1 MPVER
6 MENDSQG
13 QSPANKRL
21 ENQGFES
28 QTRVGKP
35 PQSDGSAIAHTTRG
49 RVVSIPGKKDA
60 EAKKGSQK
68 ESLESILSSALRSE
82 DAELDE
88 ILSALEEI
96 AESVK
101 AGTTHPPEVE
111 KALQKAASGALK
123 QSLLDRE
130 IRSLAI
136 TDELTGLY
144 NRRGFLASATH
155 QIKLAQRNAQNV
167 LLLFCDLDD
176 LKGINDSF
184 GHQEG
189 DLALIR
195 TADALEDTFRDSD
208 IVARLGGD
216 EFAVLASEASMP
228 NREDILPRLEESLA
242 RDNAA
247 EARYQLS
254 LSIGVARF
262 DPLNPSTLG
271 ELMARA
277 DKDMYAHKKYSRRT
291 PVSGRR

>member
-6 MENDSQG
+6 VERDSQG
-13 QSPANKRL
+13 KSPANKRL

-28 QTRVGKP
+28 QTSVDKL
-35 PQSDGSAIAHTTRG
+35 PQSDVSAKGHNVRGS
-49 RVVSIPGKKDA
+49 VLSIPGKKDA
-60 EAKKGSQK
+60 ETKKGSHN

-82 DAELDE
+82 DAELNE

-96 AESVK
+96 AQSVK
-101 AGTTHPPEVE
+101 AGTPHPPEVE
-111 KALQKAASGALK
+111 KALQKAASSALK

-155 QIKLAQRNAQNV
+155 QIKLAQRNGQNV
-167 LLLFCDLDD
+167 LLLFCDLDN
-176 LKGINDSF
+176 LKGINDSY

-195 TADALEDTFRDSD
+195 AADALEDTFRDSD
-208 IVARLGGD
+208 IIARLGGD
-216 EFAVLASEASMP
+216 EFAVLASEASLP

-242 RDNAA
+242 RANNA
-247 EARYQLS
+247 ETRYQLS

-277 DKDMYAHKKYSRRT
+277 DKNMYVHKKYAHRT
-291 PVSGRR
+291 VVSGRA